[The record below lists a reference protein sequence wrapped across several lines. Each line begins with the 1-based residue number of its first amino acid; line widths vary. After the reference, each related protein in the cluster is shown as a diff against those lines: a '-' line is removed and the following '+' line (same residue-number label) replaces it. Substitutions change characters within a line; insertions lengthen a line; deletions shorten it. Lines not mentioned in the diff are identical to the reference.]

1 MREVYLSNIGDGVFA
16 DSVSL
21 EAVVVLMRAEN
32 VTAHGC
38 FTKDLLGLVVPI

>member
-1 MREVYLSNIGDGVFA
+1 MREVYLSNVSDSVFA
-16 DSVSL
+16 NPVPL